1 MLLLEGQGGQIIL
14 SILITLETNHQRPEA
29 KIRWMSSWGSKATFL
44 FHIKTTST
52 SDTKANKD
60 PSNNKT
66 SKPKNSTVIFIMW
79 DKWTR
84 CYNICLNVTSFCSY
98 VQDLLLRKEEVGHQF
113 HNAFN
118 LDWCV
123 QARQQQ
129 EFSRI
134 NTEHNSF
141 GRNLWNVNQI
151 SHYKHS
157 RVYTHTF
164 SQKYPI
170 SKNKLLLN
178 YRDFCTHK
186 RSEGPIH
193 HTAGVRPNCNSV
205 VSGERKRH
213 FICVLQLTT
222 TKL

>member
-1 MLLLEGQGGQIIL
+1 MQEKRAGDGSVAGYLYWEQMLLLGGQGGQMIL
-14 SILITLETNHQRPEA
+14 SILITLETDHQRPEA
-29 KIRWMSSWGSKATFL
+29 KVRWMSSWGHIPV
-44 FHIKTTST
+44 HIKTTST

-84 CYNICLNVTSFCSY
+84 CYNICLNVTGFCSY
-98 VQDLLLRKEEVGHQF
+98 VQDWLLRKEEVGRQF

-118 LDWCV
+118 MDWCV

-129 EFSRI
+129 ELSRV

-141 GRNLWNVNQI
+141 GRNLWNVKQI

-164 SQKYPI
+164 SQEYLVLKKQALI
-170 SKNKLLLN
+170 KLP
-178 YRDFCTHK
+178 RFFT
-186 RSEGPIH
+186 
-193 HTAGVRPNCNSV
+193 T
-205 VSGERKRH
+205 
-213 FICVLQLTT
+213 QLGLGLT
-222 TKL
+222 LIL

>member
-1 MLLLEGQGGQIIL
+1 MILHLRRGKRRETNRQNGNNAGKEGQRWECCWLFVLRTDVAVGGSRWSNDPEHIDNTGDQPSAPWGQSQVDEQL
-14 SILITLETNHQRPEA
+14 RHQGRIPV
-29 KIRWMSSWGSKATFL
+29 
-44 FHIKTTST
+44 HIKTTST

-66 SKPKNSTVIFIMW
+66 SKPKNSTVIFIMR

-84 CYNICLNVTSFCSY
+84 CYNICLNVTGFCSY

-118 LDWCV
+118 MDWCV

-129 EFSRI
+129 ELSRV

-141 GRNLWNVNQI
+141 GRNLWNVKQI

-157 RVYTHTF
+157 RIYTHILSRIF
-164 SQKYPI
+164 GFK
-170 SKNKLLLN
+170 KNKL
-178 YRDFCTHK
+178 
-186 RSEGPIH
+186 
-193 HTAGVRPNCNSV
+193 
-205 VSGERKRH
+205 
-213 FICVLQLTT
+213 
-222 TKL
+222 